1 MTRFAVAVA
10 LVGIACSGARAVT
23 QADIDAAAPFASRG
37 LGPTVRFLAS
47 DRIKGRDNDTPES
60 LKAQKKLAKALRRI
74 GEPIHPGV
82 KGLEGFSQHYN
93 VRGNIGTNL
102 LSIMRGTDLANEYVI
117 VGGHY
122 DHLDTRSSSTG
133 SCSSGRAPGG
143 GICHGATDNAA
154 GTAAVLA
161 IGRALRRL
169 PTPPRRSVVF
179 ALWDSEEDGL
189 VGSAFYT
196 NNPLVPLAQTRA
208 YVNFDIQGSDLLPS
222 LASTSFAVGGETG
235 GATLQSIVAAAVSAE
250 GLGTLPISYI
260 FGQLRSDYANFVAK
274 SIPTIFYS
282 DSTNGCYHTIFD
294 NLDVVD
300 WPKLEA
306 QSRIGFRT
314 VAALAETSTPP
325 TFVPPNPALAEYA
338 DALTLQTVFMRAQ
351 SDLPLFSPADQTVVQ
366 NIGTSV
372 NQIVTDGPGAFD
384 GADATTLL
392 TSAVDGIA
400 AIQRTGCRRLR

>member
-1 MTRFAVAVA
+1 MTRLAIAVA
-10 LVGIACSGARAVT
+10 LVGLACSGAHAVT

-37 LGPTVRFLAS
+37 IGSTVRFLAS

-74 GEPIHPGV
+74 GEPINPGV
-82 KGLEGFSQHYN
+82 NGLEGFSQHYN

-122 DHLDTRSSSTG
+122 DHLDTRSNAAG
-133 SCSSGRAPGG
+133 GCASGRAPGG

-189 VGSAFYT
+189 LGSLYYVG
-196 NNPLVPLAQTRA
+196 NPLVPLAQTRA

-235 GATLQSIVAAAVSAE
+235 GAALKSIVAAAIGAE

-260 FGQLRSDYANFVAK
+260 FGQLRSDYASFVAK
-274 SIPTIFYS
+274 NIPTIFYS

-294 NLDVVD
+294 DLDVVD
-300 WPKLEA
+300 WEKLEA

-314 VAALAETSTPP
+314 VAALTETSTPP
-325 TFVPPNPALAEYA
+325 TFVPPNPALAVFA
-338 DALTLQTVFMRAQ
+338 DAVTLQTVFTRAQ
-351 SDLPLFSPADQTVVQ
+351 ADLPLFTPADQTVVQ
-366 NIGTSV
+366 NIGTTI
-372 NQIVTDGPGAFD
+372 NQIVTDGPAQFD
-384 GADATTLL
+384 NVDVAATLQ
-392 TSAVDGIA
+392 SALDGVA
-400 AIQRTGCRRLR
+400 AIQRTGCRPLR

>member
-1 MTRFAVAVA
+1 MA
-10 LVGIACSGARAVT
+10 LVGFACAGARAVT
-23 QADIDAAAPFASRG
+23 QADIDTAAPFASKG
-37 LGPTVRFLAS
+37 LGSTVRFLAS
-47 DRIKGRDNDTPES
+47 DRIKGRDNNTPES
-60 LKAQKKLAKALRRI
+60 LKAQKKLARALRRI

-82 KGLEGFSQHYN
+82 KGLEGFSQHFTSGTN
-93 VRGNIGTNL
+93 VGTNL
-102 LSIMRGTDLANEYVI
+102 LAVMRGTDLANEYVI

-122 DHLDTRSSSTG
+122 DHLDTRSNAAG
-133 SCSSGRAPGG
+133 GCASGRAPGG

-189 VGSAFYT
+189 LGSLYYVG
-196 NNPLVPLAQTRA
+196 NPLVPLAQTRA

-235 GATLQSIVAAAVSAE
+235 GAALKSIVAAAIGAE

-260 FGQLRSDYANFVAK
+260 FGQLRSDYASFVAK
-274 SIPTIFYS
+274 NIPTIFYS

-294 NLDVVD
+294 DLDVVD
-300 WPKLEA
+300 WEKLET

-314 VAALAETSTPP
+314 VAALTETSTPP
-325 TFVPPNPALAEYA
+325 TFVAPNPALAEYA
-338 DALTLQTVFMRAQ
+338 DSLTLQTVFTRAQ
-351 SDLPLFSPADQTVVQ
+351 SDLALFSPADQMVVQ
-366 NIGTSV
+366 NIGTSI
-372 NQIVTDGPGAFD
+372 NQVVTDGPGTFD
-384 GADATTLL
+384 NTDVATLL
-392 TSAVDGIA
+392 QAALDGVA
-400 AIQRTGCRRLR
+400 AIQRTGCRALR